1 MEIESEGLTIFIED
15 ESAAVSVHANT
26 ENECNPYAQSFTNV
40 RVQVEGLT
48 IEFPYSVA
56 CELLMGLCKAVGYE
70 VLEPKE

>member
-15 ESAAVSVHANT
+15 ESAAVSVLTNT
-26 ENECNPYAQSFTNV
+26 ENEYNPYAQSFTNV
-40 RVQVEGLT
+40 RIQIDGLT

-56 CELLMGLCKAVGYE
+56 CELAMELCNAVGYE